1 MWNKLL
7 PISAFVLI
15 LVLWELTSLALAD
28 QRLVLPPPS
37 TIAMRLWQT
46 PGRFFYHTFITFREM
61 LGGFVLA
68 FVLAFPIAWMMD
80 YWKSAR
86 RILQP
91 LFILIQCIPMFALA
105 PIMVI
110 WFGWG
115 YAAIVIPTAL
125 MIFFP
130 LTMSIYQ
137 GFQAIPDHLK
147 DYFRIH
153 QATLWQKLW
162 KLQLPWTKSHIFAG
176 IRISAAIAGIA
187 AVAGE
192 WAGAQAG
199 LGLLMIESRRATDLE
214 TTFGALFCLAALSLS
229 LYGLITFLE
238 KRVFNRNVYA
248 SLFSAFLIC
257 LTILGTGC
265 QTAKDN
271 RQKTR
276 LLLDWLP
283 NPNHIPLFV
292 GIDKGFFEKRGIH
305 LDLMK
310 LQDPSDSLPYLT
322 SGQADLALYY
332 MPDTI
337 RAQNRGVNL
346 QVAGVIFK
354 QPLNCFI
361 YRKDTSIRTPKDLNG
376 KVIGYCV
383 DGNSTMILD
392 HLLESNGITPKEKR
406 NVSFDLVS
414 TLGTKQVDAIYGAY
428 HNVECDHLCSLGVE
442 TEFFD
447 LRMFGHPNYYELLVL
462 AAGDS
467 KTVTADVISSFKLAL
482 QESIDF
488 SLTHPNEAFEIYVKA
503 NPDKSLQTLEWE
515 KRGWEKTFL
524 ILARNQDVDQSV
536 WDFYKEW
543 MNQVLQQHS
552 SKIEG

>member
-1 MWNKLL
+1 MWKKLL
-7 PISAFVLI
+7 PVSAFILL
-15 LVLWELTSLALAD
+15 LVLWEITSFGLSN

-37 TIAMRLWQT
+37 AIFLRLFQT
-46 PGRFFYHTFITFREM
+46 PGRFLFHTFVTFREM
-61 LGGFVLA
+61 LGGFLIA
-68 FVLAFPIAWMMD
+68 FVCAFPFAWLMD
-80 YWKSAR
+80 QWKSAR
-86 RILQP
+86 TVLQP

-115 YAAIVIPTAL
+115 YTAIVIPTAL

-130 LTMSIYQ
+130 LTMNIYQ
-137 GFQAIPDHLK
+137 GFQAIPDQLK
-147 DYFRIH
+147 EYFRIY
-153 QATLWQKLW
+153 QATGWQKLW
-162 KLQLPWTKSHIFAG
+162 KLQLPWAKSHIFAG

-192 WAGAQAG
+192 WAGAQSG

-214 TTFGALFCLAALSLS
+214 TTFGALFCLAVLSLS
-229 LYGLITFLE
+229 LYGLITLME
-238 KRVFNRNVYA
+238 KKVFNRQVYA
-248 SLFSAFLIC
+248 KLFSAFVIC
-257 LTILGTGC
+257 LTILGSGC
-265 QTAKDN
+265 QTASESKP
-271 RQKTR
+271 KTR
-276 LLLDWLP
+276 LMLDWLP
-283 NPNHIPLFV
+283 NPNHIPLYV
-292 GIDKGFFEKRGIH
+292 GMNKGIFEKRGIN

-310 LQDPSDSLPYLT
+310 LNDPSDSLPYLS

-337 RAQNRGVNL
+337 RAQSRGVNV
-346 QVAGVIFK
+346 QVAGIIFK

-361 YRKDTSIRTPKDLNG
+361 YRRDSSIKSLQDLNG
-376 KVIGYCV
+376 KAIGYCV
-383 DGNSTMILD
+383 DGNSTVVLD
-392 HLLESNGITPKEKR
+392 YLLESNHITPKEKR

-442 TEFFD
+442 TDYFD
-447 LRMFGHPNYYELLVL
+447 LRMFGHPNYYELIVL

-467 KTVTADVISSFKLAL
+467 KSINPEMISSFKLAL

-488 SLTHPNEAFEIYVKA
+488 SLAHPQEAFEIYVKA

-515 KRGWEKTFL
+515 KKGWEKTYL
-524 ILARNQDVDQSV
+524 ILARNQDVDPAV
-536 WDFYKEW
+536 WNYYKEW
-543 MNQVLQQHS
+543 AAKVM
-552 SKIEG
+552 KPEE

>member
-1 MWNKLL
+1 MKNKLL
-7 PISAFVLI
+7 PAAAFIVLLTAWEVTSHY
-15 LVLWELTSLALAD
+15 LVN
-28 QRLVLPPPS
+28 QKLVLPAPS
-37 TIAMRLWQT
+37 DIALRFSQT
-46 PGRFFYHTFITFREM
+46 PGRFAYHTLVTLREM
-61 LGGFVLA
+61 LGGFLIA
-68 FVLAFPIAWMMD
+68 FIAAFPFAWMMD

-86 RILQP
+86 QVLQP
-91 LFILIQCIPMFALA
+91 LFILVQCIPMFALA

-115 YAAIVIPTAL
+115 YTAIVVPTAL

-137 GFQAIPDHLK
+137 GFQAVPQHLNE
-147 DYFRIH
+147 YFRIH
-153 QATLWQKLW
+153 EATLWQKLW

-229 LYGLITFLE
+229 LYGIITFLE
-238 KRVFNRNVYA
+238 RKVFNRQTYA
-248 SLFSAFLIC
+248 SFFSLFLIC

-265 QTAKDN
+265 QSSSDS
-271 RQKTR
+271 RPKTR

-283 NPNHIPLFV
+283 NPNHIPLYV
-292 GIDKGFFEKRGIH
+292 GIEKGIFSKRGID
-305 LDLMK
+305 LDLMVI
-310 LQDPSDSLPYLT
+310 QDPSDSLPFLT

-337 RAQNRGVNL
+337 RAQNRGVDL
-346 QVAGVIFK
+346 KVVGVIFK

-361 YRKDTSIRTPKDLNG
+361 YRRDSTIKNPQDLNG
-376 KVIGYCV
+376 KTIGYCV
-383 DGNSTMILD
+383 DGNSTMVLD
-392 HLLESNGITPKEKR
+392 HLLKSNGIVPKEKR

-442 TEFFD
+442 TDFFD
-447 LRMFGHPNYYELLVL
+447 LRMFGHPNYYELIVL
-462 AAGDS
+462 AAGES
-467 KTVTADVISSFKLAL
+467 KTINQDVGQSFKAGL
-482 QESIDF
+482 QECIDF
-488 SLTHPNEAFEIYVKA
+488 CLAHPNEAFEIYVKA

-515 KRGWEKTFL
+515 RQGWEKTYL
-524 ILARNQDVDQSV
+524 ILARNQDIDKGV
-536 WDFYKEW
+536 WNYYKDW
-543 MNQVLQQHS
+543 VNHVLQQEQ
-552 SKIEG
+552 KQVIQ